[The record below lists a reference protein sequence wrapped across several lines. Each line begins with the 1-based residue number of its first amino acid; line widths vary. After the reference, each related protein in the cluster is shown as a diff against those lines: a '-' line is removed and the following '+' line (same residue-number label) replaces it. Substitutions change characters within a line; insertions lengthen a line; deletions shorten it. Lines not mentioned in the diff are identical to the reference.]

1 MSSSEGS
8 CGCSQGTRPGSRQST
23 YAQCAHRGDVRVP
36 CSSEAGL
43 GARAERSASA
53 ISAGRASEK
62 RSAVWHSLSA
72 RQSGS
77 HRRRTERRP
86 RDALLRTCRAPGG
99 PSPCSRTG
107 AAGGDPRDLRALTWS
122 GSTLLMD
129 AEAGG
134 DAALEPCPARRAV
147 AANCTSPPPRARRVS
162 PVSDGATSALA
173 CGCIP
178 RTSGSSRCHSLCP
191 ARNRPAS
198 TSSTAAG
205 GAFCLSL
212 RPGLC
217 TMVYSC
223 TRRNRFRLARV
234 PSGPRR
240 ARRTCHSFG
249 VPQAATTTTD
259 GRTDAHAPSIG
270 GALAKTSHVLC

>member
-1 MSSSEGS
+1 MAQSVSPSVWQPSSTNGKAAPR
-8 CGCSQGTRPGSRQST
+8 CASQDLPCPGRPIPMQP
-23 YAQCAHRGDVRVP
+23 HW
-36 CSSEAGL
+36 
-43 GARAERSASA
+43 RS
-53 ISAGRASEK
+53 
-62 RSAVWHSLSA
+62 
-72 RQSGS
+72 
-77 HRRRTERRP
+77 RRRS
-86 RDALLRTCRAPGG
+86 PGF
-99 PSPCSRTG
+99 
-107 AAGGDPRDLRALTWS
+107 AGTHWS
-122 GSTLLMD
+122 SATLLMD

-162 PVSDGATSALA
+162 PVSDDATSALA

-270 GALAKTSHVLC
+270 GALAKTSHVLCRSPRTHRLRFAMLMVTCCPSMSKRRPEAYWY

>member
-1 MSSSEGS
+1 MAQSVSPSVWQPSSTNGKAAPR
-8 CGCSQGTRPGSRQST
+8 CASQDLPCPGRPIPMQPHWRSRRRSPGFAGTHLVWFDPADG
-23 YAQCAHRGDVRVP
+23 RG
-36 CSSEAGL
+36 G
-43 GARAERSASA
+43 
-53 ISAGRASEK
+53 GR
-62 RSAVWHSLSA
+62 
-72 RQSGS
+72 
-77 HRRRTERRP
+77 RRRT
-86 RDALLRTCRAPGG
+86 
-99 PSPCSRTG
+99 G
-107 AAGGDPRDLRALTWS
+107 AV
-122 GSTLLMD
+122 
-129 AEAGG
+129 
-134 DAALEPCPARRAV
+134 PCPEGCRSKLHQS
-147 AANCTSPPPRARRVS
+147 TPPPPPPRARRVS
-162 PVSDGATSALA
+162 PVSDDATSALA

-240 ARRTCHSFG
+240 TRRTYHSFG